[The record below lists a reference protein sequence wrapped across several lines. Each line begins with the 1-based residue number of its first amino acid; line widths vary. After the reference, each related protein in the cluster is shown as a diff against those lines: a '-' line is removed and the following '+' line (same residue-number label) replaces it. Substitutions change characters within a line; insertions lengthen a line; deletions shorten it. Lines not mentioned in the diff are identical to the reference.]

1 MSTCIRIKQ
10 KSLFKKKLTLDD
22 VIRLTGL
29 SFGVCD
35 ETYRLL
41 PGEKADHTLL
51 YDEHHLARGI
61 DISFEGTDIVLLL
74 SLPTSP
80 QEIRTFYR
88 ITELICQELKTKTYI
103 REEEQV
109 RTGREDKFI
118 LYDEKA
124 SIAGLEDLYEKIH
137 QDTYKHFEIFGI
149 YNPISIG
156 LKEIEKIGN
165 DLDSLGEFLHTIQSL
180 DVYYAAPR
188 VYRVKEQLIGLYA
201 IGPDIPSV
209 VPTEPY
215 IVLNQIQGIQAW
227 YVMINEKTIRYEDF
241 ISNVSTKEYYDAN
254 HVIVMLG
261 EEEAATLAERYYKEI

>member
-22 VIRLTGL
+22 IIRLAGL

-51 YDEHHLARGI
+51 YDENHLARGI
-61 DISFEGTDIVLLL
+61 DISFEDTDIVLLL

-80 QEIRTFYR
+80 QEIRIFYR
-88 ITELICQELKTKTYI
+88 ITALICQELKTKTYI
-103 REEEQV
+103 REEELV
-109 RTGREDKFI
+109 RTGSEDTFI
-118 LYDEKA
+118 QYDEKA
-124 SIAGLEDLYEKIH
+124 SIAGLEDLHEKIH
-137 QDTYKHFEIFGI
+137 QDYKHFEIFGI

-156 LKEIEKIGN
+156 LKEIEKIGT
-165 DLDSLGEFLHTIQSL
+165 DLDRLAELLHTIQSR

-209 VPTEPY
+209 VPTKPY
-215 IVLNQIQGIQAW
+215 IVLNQIQGIREW

-254 HVIVMLG
+254 HVIVLLS
-261 EEEAATLAERYYKEI
+261 EEEAARLARQYSVEI

>member
-22 VIRLTGL
+22 VVRLTGL

-51 YDEHHLARGI
+51 YDENHLARGI
-61 DISFEGTDIVLLL
+61 DISFEDTDIVLLL

-88 ITELICQELKTKTYI
+88 ITDLICQELKTKTYI
-103 REEEQV
+103 REEEPV
-109 RTGREDKFI
+109 RVGSEDKFI
-118 LYDEKA
+118 QYDEKA

-149 YNPISIG
+149 CNPISIG
-156 LKEIEKIGN
+156 LKEIEKIGS
-165 DLDSLGEFLHTIQSL
+165 DLNRLAKFLHSVQSL

-188 VYRVKEQLIGLYA
+188 VYRIKEQLIGLYA

-215 IVLNQIQGIQAW
+215 IVLNQIQGIQSW

-241 ISNVSTKEYYDAN
+241 INHVAKQEYYDAN
-254 HVIVMLG
+254 HVIVLLNG
-261 EEEAATLAERYYKEI
+261 KEAALLADTYQTEI